1 MASPV
6 VVEAWRNREYVL
18 DLYSRMLR
26 DRIIVLDTAIEDWT
40 ATMITSQL
48 LFLEQ
53 ANPWQEIALYINS
66 PGGLISAG
74 LAIYDTMQF
83 IACPVAT
90 CCMGQAASMA
100 AVLLA
105 AGSPGR
111 RFSLPHSRIMIHQ
124 PHGGYAG
131 QASDIQIHAQEI
143 TRLKGLLTDILA
155 EHSRMGRE
163 ELEPMLD
170 RDTFLSPQEALDLG
184 IIDNIIP
191 ARRKTSPFRAGI

>member
-1 MASPV
+1 MAAPV
-6 VVEAWRNREYVL
+6 VVDAWRNREYVF

-26 DRIIVLDTAIEDWT
+26 DRIIVLDTVIEDWT

-53 ANPWQEIALYINS
+53 ENPWQEIALYINS

-74 LAIYDTMQF
+74 LAIYDTMRF
-83 IACPVAT
+83 IAAPVAT
-90 CCMGQAASMA
+90 LCMGQAASMA

-105 AGSPGR
+105 AGAPGR
-111 RFSLPHSRIMIHQ
+111 RFALPHSRIMIHQ

-143 TRLKGLLTDILA
+143 NRLKGLLTDILSL
-155 EHSRMGRE
+155 HSGMRKE
-163 ELEPMLD
+163 DLEPMLD
-170 RDTFLSPQEALDLG
+170 RDTFLSPQEARELG
-184 IIDNIIP
+184 LIDSILV
-191 ARRKTSPFRAGI
+191 RR

>member
-83 IACPVAT
+83 ITCPVAT

-155 EHSRMGRE
+155 EHSGISRE

-184 IIDNIIP
+184 IIDNII
-191 ARRKTSPFRAGI
+191 RKR

>member
-1 MASPV
+1 MAAPV
-6 VVEAWRNREYVL
+6 VVDAWRNREYVF

-26 DRIIVLDTAIEDWT
+26 DRIIVLDTVIEDWT

-53 ANPWQEIALYINS
+53 ENPWQEIALYINS

-74 LAIYDTMQF
+74 LAIYDAMQF
-83 IACPVAT
+83 ISCPVAT
-90 CCMGQAASMA
+90 LCMGQAASMA

-105 AGSPGR
+105 AGAPGR

-143 TRLKGLLTDILA
+143 NRLKGLLTDILSL
-155 EHSRMGRE
+155 HSGMRKE
-163 ELEPMLD
+163 DLEPMLD
-170 RDTFLSPQEALDLG
+170 RDTFLSPHEARDLG
-184 IIDNIIP
+184 LIDSIIIKRGNYV
-191 ARRKTSPFRAGI
+191 RGNEH

>member
-1 MASPV
+1 MAAPV
-6 VVEAWRNREYVL
+6 VVDAWRNREYVF

-26 DRIIVLDTAIEDWT
+26 DRIIVLDTVIEDWT

-53 ANPWQEIALYINS
+53 ENPWQEIALYINS

-74 LAIYDTMQF
+74 LAIYDAMQF
-83 IACPVAT
+83 ISCPVAT
-90 CCMGQAASMA
+90 LCMGQAASMA

-105 AGSPGR
+105 AGTPGR

-143 TRLKGLLTDILA
+143 NRLKGLLTDILSL
-155 EHSRMGRE
+155 HSGMRKE
-163 ELEPMLD
+163 DLEPMLD
-170 RDTFLSPQEALDLG
+170 RDTFLSPQEARELG
-184 IIDNIIP
+184 LIDSIIIKRGNYVQ
-191 ARRKTSPFRAGI
+191 SNEY

>member
-1 MASPV
+1 MAAPV
-6 VVEAWRNREYVL
+6 VIDAWRNREYVF

-26 DRIIVLDTAIEDWT
+26 DRIIVLDTVIEDWT

-53 ANPWQEIALYINS
+53 EKPWREIALYINS

-74 LAIYDTMQF
+74 LAIYDAMQF
-83 IACPVAT
+83 ISCPVAT
-90 CCMGQAASMA
+90 LCMGQAASMA

-105 AGSPGR
+105 AGAPGR

-143 TRLKGLLTDILA
+143 NRLKGLLTDILSL
-155 EHSRMGRE
+155 HSGMRKE
-163 ELEPMLD
+163 DLEPMLD
-170 RDTFLSPQEALDLG
+170 RDKFLTPQEAKSMRLIDS
-184 IIDNIIP
+184 IIE
-191 ARRKTSPFRAGI
+191 RRF

>member
-26 DRIIVLDTAIEDWT
+26 DRIIVLDTTIEDWT

-83 IACPVAT
+83 ITCPVAT

-155 EHSRMGRE
+155 EHSGISRE

-184 IIDNIIP
+184 IIDNII
-191 ARRKTSPFRAGI
+191 RKR

>member
-83 IACPVAT
+83 ITCPVAT

-155 EHSRMGRE
+155 EHSGISRE

-184 IIDNIIP
+184 IIDSII
-191 ARRKTSPFRAGI
+191 RKR

>member
-155 EHSRMGRE
+155 EHSSMGRE

-184 IIDNIIP
+184 IIDNIIKK
-191 ARRKTSPFRAGI
+191 R

>member
-1 MASPV
+1 MAAPV
-6 VVEAWRNREYVL
+6 VIDAWRNREYVF

-26 DRIIVLDTAIEDWT
+26 DRIIVLDTVIEDWT

-53 ANPWQEIALYINS
+53 ENPWREIALYINS

-74 LAIYDTMQF
+74 LAIYDAMQF
-83 IACPVAT
+83 ISCPVAT
-90 CCMGQAASMA
+90 LCMGQAASMA

-105 AGSPGR
+105 AGAPGR

-143 TRLKGLLTDILA
+143 NRLKGLLTDILSL
-155 EHSRMGRE
+155 HSGMRKE
-163 ELEPMLD
+163 DLEPMLD
-170 RDTFLSPQEALDLG
+170 RDKFLTPQEAKSMRLIDS
-184 IIDNIIP
+184 IIE
-191 ARRKTSPFRAGI
+191 RRF

>member
-1 MASPV
+1 MAAPV
-6 VVEAWRNREYVL
+6 VVDAWRNREYVF

-26 DRIIVLDTAIEDWT
+26 DRIIVLDTVIEDWT

-53 ANPWQEIALYINS
+53 ENPWQEIALYINS

-74 LAIYDTMQF
+74 LAIYDAMQF
-83 IACPVAT
+83 ISCPVAT
-90 CCMGQAASMA
+90 LCMGQAASMA

-105 AGSPGR
+105 AGAPGR
-111 RFSLPHSRIMIHQ
+111 RFALPHSRIMIHQ

-143 TRLKGLLTDILA
+143 NRLKGLLTDILSL
-155 EHSRMGRE
+155 HSGMRKE
-163 ELEPMLD
+163 DLEPMLD
-170 RDTFLSPQEALDLG
+170 RDKFLTPQEARELG
-184 IIDNIIP
+184 LIDSILV
-191 ARRKTSPFRAGI
+191 RR

>member
-1 MASPV
+1 MAAPV
-6 VVEAWRNREYVL
+6 VVDAWRNREYVF

-26 DRIIVLDTAIEDWT
+26 DRIIVLDTVIEDWT

-53 ANPWQEIALYINS
+53 ENPWQEIALYINS

-74 LAIYDTMQF
+74 LAIYDAMQF
-83 IACPVAT
+83 ISCPVAT
-90 CCMGQAASMA
+90 LCMGQAASMA

-105 AGSPGR
+105 AGAPGR

-143 TRLKGLLTDILA
+143 SRLKMLLTTILA
-155 EHSRMGRE
+155 EHSGMSAE
-163 ELEPMLD
+163 QLEPLLD
-170 RDTFLSPQEALDLG
+170 RDTFLSPHEARDLG
-184 IIDNIIP
+184 LIDSIILKRGNYV
-191 ARRKTSPFRAGI
+191 RGNEH

>member
-1 MASPV
+1 MAAPV
-6 VVEAWRNREYVL
+6 VIDAWRNREYVF

-40 ATMITSQL
+40 ATMITSQI

-53 ANPWQEIALYINS
+53 VNPWQEIALYINS

-124 PHGGYAG
+124 PHGSYAG

-143 TRLKGLLTDILA
+143 SRLKGILTDILA
-155 EHSRMGRE
+155 EHSGMGRE

-170 RDTFLSPQEALDLG
+170 RDTFLSPREAVDLG
-184 IIDNIIP
+184 LIDGII
-191 ARRKTSPFRAGI
+191 ARR

>member
-1 MASPV
+1 MAAPV
-6 VVEAWRNREYVL
+6 VVDAWRNREYVF

-26 DRIIVLDTAIEDWT
+26 DRIIVLDTVIEDWT

-53 ANPWQEIALYINS
+53 ENPWQEIALYINS

-74 LAIYDTMQF
+74 LAIYDAMQF
-83 IACPVAT
+83 ISCPVAT
-90 CCMGQAASMA
+90 LCMGQAASMA

-105 AGSPGR
+105 AGAPGR
-111 RFSLPHSRIMIHQ
+111 RFALPHSRIMIHQ

-143 TRLKGLLTDILA
+143 NRLKGLLTDILSL
-155 EHSRMGRE
+155 HSGMRKE
-163 ELEPMLD
+163 DLEPMLD
-170 RDTFLSPQEALDLG
+170 RDTFLSPQEARGLG
-184 IIDNIIP
+184 LIDSIIIKRGNYVRDNEH
-191 ARRKTSPFRAGI
+191 

>member
-6 VVEAWRNREYVL
+6 VVEAWRNREYVF

-26 DRIIVLDTAIEDWT
+26 DRIVVLDSAIEDWT
-40 ATMITSQL
+40 ATMITGQL

-53 ANPWQEIALYINS
+53 MNPWEEISLYINS

-83 IACPVAT
+83 ISCPVAT
-90 CCMGQAASMA
+90 LCMGQAASMA

-105 AGSPGR
+105 AGAPGR

-124 PHGGYAG
+124 PHGGYTG

-143 TRLKGLLTDILA
+143 GRLKGILTEILA
-155 EHSRMGRE
+155 RHSGMDTE
-163 ELEPMLD
+163 ELDQMLD
-170 RDTFLSPQEALDLG
+170 RDTFLSPQEARGLGLIDG
-184 IIDNIIP
+184 IIG
-191 ARRKTSPFRAGI
+191 RRRPPVSY

>member
-1 MASPV
+1 MAAPV
-6 VVEAWRNREYVL
+6 VIDAGRNREYVF

-26 DRIIVLDTAIEDWT
+26 DRIIVLDTVIEDWT

-53 ANPWQEIALYINS
+53 ENPWREIALYINS

-74 LAIYDTMQF
+74 LAIYDAMQF
-83 IACPVAT
+83 ISCPVAT
-90 CCMGQAASMA
+90 LCMGQAASMA

-105 AGSPGR
+105 AGAPGR

-143 TRLKGLLTDILA
+143 NRLKGLLTDILSL
-155 EHSRMGRE
+155 HSGMRKE
-163 ELEPMLD
+163 DLEPMLD
-170 RDTFLSPQEALDLG
+170 RDKFLTPQEAKSMRLIDS
-184 IIDNIIP
+184 IIE
-191 ARRKTSPFRAGI
+191 RRF

>member
-1 MASPV
+1 MAAPV
-6 VVEAWRNREYVL
+6 VVDAWRNREYVF

-26 DRIIVLDTAIEDWT
+26 DRIIVLDTVIEDWT

-53 ANPWQEIALYINS
+53 ENPWQEIALYINS

-74 LAIYDTMQF
+74 LAIYDAMQF
-83 IACPVAT
+83 ISCPVAT
-90 CCMGQAASMA
+90 LCMGQAASMA

-105 AGSPGR
+105 AGTPGR

-143 TRLKGLLTDILA
+143 NRLKGLLTDILSL
-155 EHSRMGRE
+155 HSGMRKE
-163 ELEPMLD
+163 DLEPMLD
-170 RDTFLSPQEALDLG
+170 RDTFLSPQEARELG
-184 IIDNIIP
+184 LVDGILV
-191 ARRKTSPFRAGI
+191 RR

>member
-155 EHSRMGRE
+155 EHSGISRE

-184 IIDNIIP
+184 IIDNIIKK
-191 ARRKTSPFRAGI
+191 R

>member
-1 MASPV
+1 MAAPV
-6 VVEAWRNREYVL
+6 VVDAWRNREYVF

-26 DRIIVLDTAIEDWT
+26 DRIIVLDTVIEDWT

-53 ANPWQEIALYINS
+53 ENPWQEIALYINS

-74 LAIYDTMQF
+74 LSIYDAMQF
-83 IACPVAT
+83 ISCPVAT
-90 CCMGQAASMA
+90 LCMGQAASMA

-105 AGSPGR
+105 AGAPGR
-111 RFSLPHSRIMIHQ
+111 RFALPHSRIMIHQ

-143 TRLKGLLTDILA
+143 NRLKGLLTDILSL
-155 EHSRMGRE
+155 HSGMRKE
-163 ELEPMLD
+163 DLEPMLD
-170 RDTFLSPQEALDLG
+170 RDTFLSPQEARDLG
-184 IIDNIIP
+184 LIDSIIIKRGNYV
-191 ARRKTSPFRAGI
+191 RGNEH

>member
-1 MASPV
+1 MAVSETFADALSSPHTWGCFYQHAYIRAGWGV
-6 VVEAWRNREYVL
+6 FPTHVGV
-18 DLYSRMLR
+18 
-26 DRIIVLDTAIEDWT
+26 
-40 ATMITSQL
+40 
-48 LFLEQ
+48 FL
-53 ANPWQEIALYINS
+53 ALYINS

-111 RFSLPHSRIMIHQ
+111 RFSLPHSRIIIEQ

-184 IIDNIIP
+184 IIDNIIKK
-191 ARRKTSPFRAGI
+191 R

>member
-1 MASPV
+1 MAAPV
-6 VVEAWRNREYVL
+6 VIDAWRNREYVF

-26 DRIIVLDTAIEDWT
+26 DRIIVLDTVIEDWT

-48 LFLEQ
+48 LFVEQ
-53 ANPWQEIALYINS
+53 EDPWREIALYINS

-74 LAIYDTMQF
+74 LAIYDAMQF
-83 IACPVAT
+83 ISCPVAT
-90 CCMGQAASMA
+90 LCMGQAASMA

-105 AGSPGR
+105 AGAPGR

-143 TRLKGLLTDILA
+143 NRLKGLLTDILSL
-155 EHSRMGRE
+155 HSGMRKE
-163 ELEPMLD
+163 DLEPMLD
-170 RDTFLSPQEALDLG
+170 RDKFLTPQEAKSMRLIDS
-184 IIDNIIP
+184 IIE
-191 ARRKTSPFRAGI
+191 RRF

>member
-1 MASPV
+1 MAAPV
-6 VVEAWRNREYVL
+6 VVDAWRNREYVF

-26 DRIIVLDTAIEDWT
+26 DRIIVLDTVIEDWT

-53 ANPWQEIALYINS
+53 ENPWQEIALYINS

-74 LAIYDTMQF
+74 LAIYDAMQF
-83 IACPVAT
+83 ISCPVAT
-90 CCMGQAASMA
+90 LCMGQAASMA

-105 AGSPGR
+105 AGAPGR
-111 RFSLPHSRIMIHQ
+111 RFASPHSRIMIHQ

-143 TRLKGLLTDILA
+143 NRLKGLLTDILSL
-155 EHSRMGRE
+155 HSGMRKE
-163 ELEPMLD
+163 DLEPMLD
-170 RDTFLSPQEALDLG
+170 RDTFLSPQEARDLG
-184 IIDNIIP
+184 LIDSIIIKRGNYV
-191 ARRKTSPFRAGI
+191 RGNEH